1 MQMLFIIQ
9 VMRYACLVY
18 AVPHATTDDVCIAG
32 YSIPSGTTVY
42 ANMWRV
48 MHSEDY
54 WDDHDAFSPERFID
68 QETGAFRCT
77 FIHSETLNHQIGP
90 QDLCCMCLKCS
101 DGFRCGFWLGFP
113 TNILYQ

>member
-1 MQMLFIIQ
+1 MVSLYFITVVKTSWDKKIKLNSLPFNK

-48 MHSEDY
+48 MHGEDY
-54 WDDHDAFSPERFID
+54 WDDHDAFDPERFID
-68 QETGAFRCT
+68 QETRAFR
-77 FIHSETLNHQIGP
+77 
-90 QDLCCMCLKCS
+90 
-101 DGFRCGFWLGFP
+101 
-113 TNILYQ
+113 